1 MNYIKGG
8 FFMDKFIVKRRGDYV
23 QITCRIEED
32 LLNRID
38 KIVLEYNLISRNSF
52 INDCLR
58 FALDNLKYE

>member
-1 MNYIKGG
+1 
-8 FFMDKFIVKRRGDYV
+8 MDKFVIKRRGDYV
-23 QITCRIEED
+23 QLTCRIEED
-32 LLNRID
+32 LLDRID